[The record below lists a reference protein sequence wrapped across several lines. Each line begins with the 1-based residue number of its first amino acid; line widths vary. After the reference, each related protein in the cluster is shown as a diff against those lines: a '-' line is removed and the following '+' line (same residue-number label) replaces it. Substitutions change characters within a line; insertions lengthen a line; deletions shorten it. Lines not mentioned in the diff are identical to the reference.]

1 MNQDTLGLFRVAAA
15 CPHVR
20 PADVNSNIKAISELS
35 HEIEAQCSPSVI
47 TFPELSL
54 TGYTCEE
61 MFNQHSLYTA
71 VEQGVRSLLS
81 MTADLHAAI
90 AVGFPIIYNSRR
102 FNVAALLRGG
112 RILGIIPKI
121 YLPNNGEF
129 YEARYFESGSVLGR
143 DLHEIEY
150 AGCTCKLGVL
160 QIFDLGKARIAMEV
174 CQDLWVPI
182 PPCTYAT
189 LSGANVVLNLSA
201 SNEVVG
207 KHDERKALLASTS
220 LRLRTA
226 YVYSTAG
233 YGESTDDLVWAGS
246 ALIYENGKLLAEN
259 ERFQKEASWIVSD
272 LDLDALEQSRIS
284 YVNYSRDGQAWA
296 DAWPFNGDAGTYLHI
311 KCGDSAGSDF
321 KKHLYRQIGQNP
333 FLNSGTDN
341 IHSRCREAF
350 NLQVLGLRSRLDHI
364 RCSKCII
371 GVSGGLDSTLAL
383 LVCCEAFDRSGLDRK
398 GIIGVTMPCFGTSDR
413 THGNANALMDA
424 LGITKR
430 EIDITDSVLQHFK
443 DIGHDPDIHDVTYEN
458 SQARERTQV
467 LMDLAN
473 AVGGIVVGTGD
484 LSELALGW
492 CTYNGDHM
500 SMYSVNAGVPK
511 TMIRAIVATVAEKFD
526 CTDILTDIIDT
537 PVSPELVPGAQMTE
551 DIVGPYELHDFFL
564 WHFFEGKGPE
574 KIFLYACKAF
584 EGVYLPETIH
594 KWLGVFYR
602 RFFGQQFKRSCL
614 PDGPKICKFSL
625 SPRGDWRM
633 PTDASSA
640 LWMDELKKIS
650 IG

>member
-1 MNQDTLGLFRVAAA
+1 MAA
-15 CPHVR
+15 CPSLSL
-20 PADVNSNIKAISELS
+20 ADVRANVKAIADLS
-35 HEIEAQCSPSVI
+35 REIENRCHPSVI
-47 TFPELSL
+47 TFPELCL

-61 MFNQHSLYTA
+61 MFNQHSLYNA
-71 VEQGVRSLLS
+71 VEEGLENLLKL
-81 MTADLHAAI
+81 TADLHAAI
-90 AVGFPIIYNSRR
+90 AVGLPVIYNSRR
-102 FNVAALLRGG
+102 YNVAAFLRIG
-112 RILGIIPKI
+112 RIMGMVPKV

-129 YEARYFESGSVLGR
+129 YEARYFESGAVLGKE
-143 DLHEIEY
+143 LHDMEY
-150 AGCTCKLGVL
+150 AGCNFKLGVL
-160 QIFDLGKARIAMEV
+160 QIFDLGRAHIAMEV

-226 YVYSTAG
+226 YVYATAG

-259 ERFQKEASWIVSD
+259 ERFRKEASWIVAD
-272 LDLDALEQSRIS
+272 LDLDSLEQSRVS

-296 DAWPFNGDAGTYLHI
+296 DAWPFDESAGSYRHI
-311 KCGDSAGSDF
+311 KCGESVESNF
-321 KKHLYRQIGQNP
+321 KENLYRNIEQNP
-333 FLNSGTDN
+333 FLSSGTDE
-341 IHSRCREAF
+341 IRSRCREAF
-350 NLQVLGLRSRLDHI
+350 NLQALGLRSRLDHI
-364 RCSKCII
+364 RCSKCVI

-383 LVCCEAFDRSGLDRK
+383 LVTCEAFDRLGLDRK

-413 THGNANALMDA
+413 THNNANALMNS
-424 LGITKR
+424 LGITSK
-430 EIDITDSVLQHFK
+430 EINISKSVLQHFE
-443 DIGHDPDIHDVTYEN
+443 DIGQDPDKHDVTYEN

-492 CTYNGDHM
+492 CTYNGDHI

-511 TMIRAIVATVAEKFD
+511 TMIRTIVATVAEKFG
-526 CTDILTDIIDT
+526 CADILADIIDT
-537 PVSPELVPGAQMTE
+537 PVSPELVPGAQITE
-551 DIVGPYELHDFFL
+551 DIVGPYELHDFFI
-564 WHFFEGKGPE
+564 WHFFEGQSPS

-584 EGVYLPETIH
+584 KDTYLPETIH
-594 KWLGVFYR
+594 KWLCVFYK
-602 RFFGQQFKRSCL
+602 RFFSQQFKRSCL

-633 PTDASSA
+633 PTDVSSA
-640 LWMDELKKIS
+640 LWTEELKKLV
-650 IG
+650 